1 MILHSLYGGKAGMS
15 LKNVFL
21 HPQIISKIKFMDYD
35 TKGKVLK
42 KATDW
47 GGVVLLSQERCLV
60 SIDGGVLQTVFTAV
74 W

>member
-1 MILHSLYGGKAGMS
+1 
-15 LKNVFL
+15 
-21 HPQIISKIKFMDYD
+21 MDYD

-47 GGVVLLSQERCLV
+47 GGLLPQERCLV